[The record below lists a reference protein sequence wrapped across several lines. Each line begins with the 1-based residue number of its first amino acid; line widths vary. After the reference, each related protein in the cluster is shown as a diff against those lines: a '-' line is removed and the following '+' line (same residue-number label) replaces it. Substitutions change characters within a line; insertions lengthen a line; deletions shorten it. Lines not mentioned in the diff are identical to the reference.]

1 MFRLL
6 RYFSI
11 ASLITV
17 VLAAV
22 GLGAIYRQIAT
33 RDLLELGERNN
44 VVLTQT
50 FANSLWPQ
58 FRGFAASAA
67 KIDAESLQHHP
78 ETDRLHR
85 AVVEQMRDT
94 HVVKV
99 KLYDLKGRTL
109 FSTETK
115 QIGRDAG
122 GNAGFQSA
130 RDGVPASELAHRDTF
145 SAFEQQLEDRDML
158 SSYVALRGSADAPIE
173 GVLEIYTDVTSLY
186 QSISEKQRLLVLG
199 VVAVLSLLYGVLFLI
214 VRHADL
220 MIKRQYDEQRRN
232 QDELRGARANLERR
246 VQARTADLE
255 VINQTLKQEV
265 LERQNAEQRIQHMAY
280 HDALTGLPNRLLLQ
294 DRVAQALMRSER
306 HGVRHAVVFI
316 DLDNFKNIND
326 SLGHHIGDQ
335 VLQAIAKRLAP
346 CVRETDTVARIGGD
360 EFFVSLAD
368 MQGSMSAGRIA
379 RKLLEAISLP
389 IELAG
394 QQVRISA
401 SIGVA
406 IYPEHGQDVATL
418 LRNADAAMYSAKK
431 LGRNRCETF
440 EEHMN
445 ERLQQRIAMEN
456 AIRLA
461 IEKDEFLLYFQ
472 PVVALESGA
481 IVGAEALLRWQT
493 DEGAW
498 IPPSEFIPV
507 AEECG
512 LIVPLGEWVI
522 NQACEQLQAWR
533 ASALDACSLA
543 INLSP
548 RQFSADG
555 LAETV
560 VAAIE
565 RTAIDPS
572 LLHLEI
578 TESLLMSQS
587 EVVIRNFETLQDRG
601 IRFSIDDFGTG
612 YSSLGYLKHF
622 PPDVLKIDRL
632 FVRDLPD
639 NRHNAAIVT
648 AVVAMAKSLGIKTV
662 AEGTE
667 TPAQVAFLRQLGCN
681 NAQGFLFGRPM
692 PAADFV
698 AFALD
703 RRDMLA
709 LT

>member
-11 ASLITV
+11 ASLITL
-17 VLAAV
+17 VLAAA

-44 VVLTQT
+44 VALTQT

-67 KIDAESLQHHP
+67 KIDAGNLQHHP
-78 ETDRLHR
+78 EIDRLYR

-99 KLYDLKGRTL
+99 KLYDLKGCTL
-109 FSTETK
+109 FSTERT

-130 RDGVPASELAHRDTF
+130 RRGVPASELAHRDRF

-186 QSISEKQRLLVLG
+186 QSISEKQRLVMLG
-199 VVAVLSLLYGVLFLI
+199 VVGVLCLLYGVLFLI

-220 MIKRQYDEQRRN
+220 TIKRQYNEQRRN
-232 QDELRGARANLERR
+232 QDELRNARENLERR
-246 VQARTADLE
+246 VQERTADLE

-294 DRVAQALMRSER
+294 DRVTQALMRSER

-316 DLDNFKNIND
+316 DLDHFKNIND
-326 SLGHHIGDQ
+326 SLGHHVGDQ
-335 VLQAIAKRLAP
+335 VLQAVAKRLPP
-346 CVRETDTVARIGGD
+346 CVRETDTVARIGSD
-360 EFFVSLAD
+360 EFLVSLAD

-379 RKLLEAISLP
+379 RKLLEAIGLP
-389 IELAG
+389 IEVAG
-394 QQVRISA
+394 QQLRISA

-406 IYPEHGQDVATL
+406 TYPEHGQDVATL

-472 PVVALESGA
+472 PVVALETGA
-481 IVGAEALLRWQT
+481 IVGAEALLRWQA
-493 DEGAW
+493 DQGAW

-522 NQACEQLQAWR
+522 NRACEQLKAWR
-533 ASALDACSLA
+533 VSGLDACSLA

-560 VAAIE
+560 LAAIE

-572 LLHLEI
+572 SLHLEI

-587 EVVIRNFETLQDRG
+587 AVVIRNFETLQDRG

-648 AVVAMAKSLGIKTV
+648 AVVAMAKSLGIQTV

-692 PAADFV
+692 PADDFV

>member
-33 RDLLELGERNN
+33 SDLLELGERNN

-99 KLYDLKGRTL
+99 KLYDLTGRTL

-130 RDGVPASELAHRDTF
+130 RHGVPASELAHRDTF

-418 LRNADAAMYSAKK
+418 LRNADAAVYSAKK

-461 IEKDEFLLYFQ
+461 IEKDQFLLYFQ

>member
-17 VLAAV
+17 ALAAV
-22 GLGAIYRQIAT
+22 GLGAIYRQLAT

-44 VVLTQT
+44 VALTQT

-67 KIDAESLQHHP
+67 KIDAGSLQRHP

-94 HVVKV
+94 NVVKV
-99 KLYDLKGRTL
+99 KLYDLNGRTL
-109 FSTETK
+109 FSTERM

-122 GNAGFQSA
+122 ANAGFQSA
-130 RDGVPASELAHRDTF
+130 RHGLPASELAHRDRF

-158 SSYVALRGSADAPIE
+158 SSYVALRSSAHAPIE
-173 GVLEIYTDVTSLY
+173 GVLEIYTDVTRLY
-186 QSISEKQRLLVLG
+186 QSIGEKQRLVAFG
-199 VVAVLSLLYGVLFLI
+199 VVGVLSLLYGVLFLI

-220 MIKRQYDEQRRN
+220 VIKRQYDEQRRN
-232 QDELRGARANLERR
+232 HDELRSARENLERR
-246 VQARTADLE
+246 VRQRTADLE
-255 VINQTLKQEV
+255 VSNQTLKQEV

-294 DRVAQALMRSER
+294 DRVTQALMRSER
-306 HGVRHAVVFI
+306 HGVRHAVLFI
-316 DLDNFKNIND
+316 DLDHFKKINE
-326 SLGHHIGDQ
+326 SLGHHVGDQ
-335 VLQAIAKRLAP
+335 VLQAVAKRLGP
-346 CVRETDTVARIGGD
+346 CVRETDTIARIGGD
-360 EFFVSLAD
+360 EFVVSLAD
-368 MQGSMSAGRIA
+368 MQGRMSAGRIA

-389 IELAG
+389 LEVAG
-394 QQVRISA
+394 QPLRISA

-406 IYPEHGQDVATL
+406 IYPEHGQDAATL
-418 LRNADAAMYSAKK
+418 LRNADAAMYSAKQ

-481 IVGAEALLRWQT
+481 IVGAEALLRWPTEQ
-493 DEGAW
+493 GAW

-507 AEECG
+507 AEDCG

-522 NQACEQLQAWR
+522 NRACEQLQAWR
-533 ASALDACSLA
+533 SCGLDACSLA

-555 LAETV
+555 LAEKV
-560 VAAIE
+560 VDAIE
-565 RTAIDPS
+565 RTGIDPS
-572 LLHLEI
+572 SLHLEI

-667 TPAQVAFLRQLGCN
+667 TPAQVAFLRQLGCD

-698 AFALD
+698 AFAQD
-703 RRDMLA
+703 RRDMFA